1 MTLSPAQ
8 IRFETFQKRDDATK
22 HRLLV
27 RMQQSL
33 DIPPP
38 VDVATWLAQTQ
49 ALRMRVALICCDII
63 AVLDDVR
70 DSNRVAPI

>member
-1 MTLSPAQ
+1 MTLSPEQ
-8 IRFETFQKRDDATK
+8 ILFETFQKLDDATK

-33 DIPPP
+33 DIPQP
-38 VDVATWLAQTQ
+38 VDVAMWLAQTQ
-49 ALRMRVALICCDII
+49 ALRMRVAPIRDVV

-70 DSNRVAPI
+70 NEQPSS

>member
-8 IRFETFQKRDDATK
+8 IRFEPFQKRDDATK
-22 HRLLV
+22 HQFLV

-33 DIPPP
+33 DEPPP
-38 VDVATWLAQTQ
+38 VDVATWLSQTQ
-49 ALRMRVALICCDII
+49 ALRMRVAPIRDVV

-70 DSNRVAPI
+70 NGNRLESI